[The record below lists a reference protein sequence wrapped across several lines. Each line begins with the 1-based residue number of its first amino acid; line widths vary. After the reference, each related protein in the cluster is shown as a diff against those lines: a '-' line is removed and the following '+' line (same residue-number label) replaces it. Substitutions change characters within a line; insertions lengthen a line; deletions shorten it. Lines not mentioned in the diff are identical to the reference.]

1 MSFQHSTNQQTL
13 SSLQN
18 PNFADTSVQ
27 FVTSNQTNNQNQPP
41 SYYPQLYQ
49 QSQPVLVQETRYQ
62 QQQLQPQQQPAIIL
76 RNIIPDHY
84 LVWSIINIIFFN
96 IILGSIA
103 VAFSVSTRRRIRRN
117 LLPEAHISSR
127 NAFILNL
134 VTTCFGLFFWVIGTI
149 LLVTYN
155 YNDNVNFN

>member
-13 SSLQN
+13 SPSSLQN
-18 PNFADTSVQ
+18 PNFVDTSVQ
-27 FVTSNQTNNQNQPP
+27 FVTSNHTNNQNQPP
-41 SYYPQLYQ
+41 SYYPHLYQ

-62 QQQLQPQQQPAIIL
+62 QHQPQPQQQQQPSIIF

-84 LVWSIINIIFFN
+84 LAWSIINIIFFN

-117 LLPEAHISSR
+117 LLPEAHMSSR

-134 VTTCFGLFFWVIGTI
+134 VTTCFGLFFYVYITI
-149 LLVTYN
+149 LLVSYN
-155 YNDNVNFN
+155 YN